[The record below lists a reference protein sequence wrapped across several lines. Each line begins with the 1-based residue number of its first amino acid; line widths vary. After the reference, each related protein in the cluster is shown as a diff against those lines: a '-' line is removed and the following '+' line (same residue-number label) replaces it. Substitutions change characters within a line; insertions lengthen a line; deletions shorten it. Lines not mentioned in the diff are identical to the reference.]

1 MKLVKRVLAWAKL
14 MFNVDGTFLLGTLR
28 QQFPISDMVRGLVIF
43 LVNAVLDIFWVLL
56 FILYLLVDES
66 YNSSYTNGGG
76 GHGGGGPGGGT
87 TDDEGNAKRDATKT
101 TLRAKVDEQI
111 QHYIGIKT
119 FISAVVALAVFVV
132 LGPILRINLAHLFA
146 IFTFFLNF
154 IPNVGP
160 IVATLMPLPVAIL
173 DPNLAGAQRLLSIIL
188 PFVIHGVVG
197 NLVEPKVFGDRLEL
211 HPVVVSEW
219 GESGEGVGGGN

>member
-66 YNSSYTNGGG
+66 YNSNQLNS
-76 GHGGGGPGGGT
+76 T
-87 TDDEGNAKRDATKT
+87 TDEGNAKRGAKRDATKT

-188 PFVIHGVVG
+188 PSSLS
-197 NLVEPKVFGDRLEL
+197 LVPSPASLL
-211 HPVVVSEW
+211 PPPYHPRTPPAGTRKWV
-219 GESGEGVGGGN
+219 